1 MKLWKDYKIQLLL
14 MLLAFSQLFAYFY
27 PGYAKGTS
35 FILLQ
40 ALLTVAVI
48 WLLIMEKNHG
58 IHRRLH

>member
-40 ALLTVAVI
+40 ASLTVAVI
-48 WLLIMEKNHG
+48 KEDHYEYNSASRKH
-58 IHRRLH
+58 